1 MKSETLCHQSN
12 SLAVTAVSYVSYR
25 NLKEF
30 NAYVFFFSDFLLPWW
45 LRSKESACNAGDLG
59 SIPGSGR
66 SLGGGHRNPL
76 QTKSDDL
83 EYIGLYPMK
92 GLDLQFLLVTLLIAA
107 HCIIFYV
114 TCFRR
119 LFLTLPNV

>member
-45 LRSKESACNAGDLG
+45 LRSKESACNAADVGLV
-59 SIPGSGR
+59 PASGR
-66 SLGGGHRNPL
+66 SPGEGKGNPL
-76 QTKSDDL
+76 
-83 EYIGLYPMK
+83 
-92 GLDLQFLLVTLLIAA
+92 
-107 HCIIFYV
+107 
-114 TCFRR
+114 
-119 LFLTLPNV
+119 